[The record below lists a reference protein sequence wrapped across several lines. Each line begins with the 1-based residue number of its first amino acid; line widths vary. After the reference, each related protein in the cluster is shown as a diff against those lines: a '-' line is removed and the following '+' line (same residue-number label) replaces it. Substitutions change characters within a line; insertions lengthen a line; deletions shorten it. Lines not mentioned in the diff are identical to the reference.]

1 MLSST
6 SSLDSDSAVTPSSD
20 DGTPDLASMLAAL
33 DQMRSQVQQWQVQS
47 QSSRQNLED
56 QLAATRRQFEH
67 ANEQAHKAQI
77 EIRQA
82 QNDTAAAQEALETM
96 RAEVVAANAALEIT
110 RAELGS
116 VKLERDRLRDD
127 CASQEERIKE
137 AVSAHQNDIEKHQA
151 EIEKQQNAIEQQ
163 QQEIESQQAE
173 IGRKQELLENQVGR
187 NRSLQAELLELYKDL
202 RAEDLPTLILRIA
215 VNLTQSENGLFVE
228 ADGDGTLADVGLHD
242 LPAEVQEA
250 LYKWTRRA
258 AEANE
263 PVVQNE
269 GEQLADGQGLVNL
282 AALPVA
288 VQSTL
293 KGVILVANKRSGGY
307 TQEDTELLLSI
318 GRHAGLALENRR
330 LHCELSD
337 SFLSTVAVLAD
348 AIEAKDAYT
357 RGHCESVSRVAVEVG
372 RRLGYTG
379 QELEHIRYAALLHDV
394 GKIGIPDGILLKPGR
409 LLPEEFTMIQ
419 RHATIGR
426 DLVAR
431 VPSLSMI
438 APIILHHH
446 ERVDGSGYPA
456 GLGGD
461 AIDLA
466 SRIIGVVDAFDAMTT
481 PRPYREPVSFEDALT
496 ELDRCA
502 GSQFD
507 QKVVEVLSEVIRTQ
521 AVDGAA

>member
-1 MLSST
+1 MLPSS
-6 SSLDSDSAVTPSSD
+6 SPDSVVSSASLDSAISN
-20 DGTPDLASMLAAL
+20 DGAPDMASMLMAL

-47 QSSRQNLED
+47 QSGRQNLEE
-56 QLAATRRQFEH
+56 QLASARRQIEH
-67 ANEQAHKAQI
+67 ANEQAQKAQI

-82 QNDTAAAQEALETM
+82 QQDTAAAQESLETM
-96 RAEVVAANAALEIT
+96 RAEAVAANAALEIT
-110 RAELGS
+110 RAELGA

-137 AVSAHQNDIEKHQA
+137 AIHAHQADIEKHQA
-151 EIEKQQNAIEQQ
+151 EIVQQQNAIEQQ
-163 QQEIESQQAE
+163 QQEIEAQQSE
-173 IGRKQELLENQVGR
+173 IETKQELLENQVGR
-187 NRSLQAELLELYKDL
+187 NRNLQSELLELYKDL

-242 LPAEVQEA
+242 LPEVVQES
-250 LYKWTRRA
+250 LYKWTRQA

-269 GEQLADGQGLVNL
+269 GEELADGQGLVNL

-293 KGVILVANKRSGGY
+293 KGVILVANKRSGDY

-372 RRLGYTG
+372 RRLG
-379 QELEHIRYAALLHDV
+379 
-394 GKIGIPDGILLKPGR
+394 
-409 LLPEEFTMIQ
+409 
-419 RHATIGR
+419 
-426 DLVAR
+426 
-431 VPSLSMI
+431 
-438 APIILHHH
+438 
-446 ERVDGSGYPA
+446 
-456 GLGGD
+456 
-461 AIDLA
+461 
-466 SRIIGVVDAFDAMTT
+466 
-481 PRPYREPVSFEDALT
+481 
-496 ELDRCA
+496 
-502 GSQFD
+502 
-507 QKVVEVLSEVIRTQ
+507 
-521 AVDGAA
+521 